1 MKLINW
7 SMIFALVLLLIILVS
22 VFVGWFLPTSFTGR
36 LLISIDALAFA
47 ILFFGRL
54 QKRR

>member
-7 SMIFALVLLLIILVS
+7 SMIFALVLLLFILVS